1 MWSCGDVRWT
11 LWKSLEHP
19 VATRVDTLTFH
30 LPESVVP
37 STTWT
42 VAVLD
47 RKVHMEDNDMI
58 DVYVFAEAS
67 EKE

>member
-1 MWSCGDVRWT
+1 
-11 LWKSLEHP
+11 LEHP

-47 RKVHMEDNDMI
+47 RRFGRLTMDHFGSGL
-58 DVYVFAEAS
+58 YS
-67 EKE
+67 